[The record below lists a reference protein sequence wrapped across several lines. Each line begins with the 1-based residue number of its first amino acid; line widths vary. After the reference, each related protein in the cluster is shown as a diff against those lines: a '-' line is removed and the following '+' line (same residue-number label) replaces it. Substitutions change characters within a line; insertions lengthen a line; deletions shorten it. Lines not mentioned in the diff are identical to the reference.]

1 MASFAAVA
9 AAADR
14 REVSSA
20 TPSASVSSL
29 VDDDYHG
36 PRRAAEARGARAG
49 MSVSA
54 AAVVARE
61 ARKSKFN
68 EVTHKVPCLACSKY
82 FSSYSALEAHL
93 TAKHGGVNSK
103 DAKHSFPPSSG
114 KGGPPLPPS
123 KKKYHESI
131 TLTQFL
137 QAKPNARLGILRLL
151 AGVAAAST
159 ASRRTGGVS
168 KEEQAAGLEHEL
180 AWPPGPVCGEEAKER
195 VTGKAEKSRVKRVSC
210 SRGLVPW

>member
-36 PRRAAEARGARAG
+36 QRRAAEARGARAG

-137 QAKPNARLGILRLL
+137 QAKPKRK
-151 AGVAAAST
+151 AGHSKAVG
-159 ASRRTGGVS
+159 RGGS
-168 KEEQAAGLEHEL
+168 GH
-180 AWPPGPVCGEEAKER
+180 PN
-195 VTGKAEKSRVKRVSC
+195 T
-210 SRGLVPW
+210 